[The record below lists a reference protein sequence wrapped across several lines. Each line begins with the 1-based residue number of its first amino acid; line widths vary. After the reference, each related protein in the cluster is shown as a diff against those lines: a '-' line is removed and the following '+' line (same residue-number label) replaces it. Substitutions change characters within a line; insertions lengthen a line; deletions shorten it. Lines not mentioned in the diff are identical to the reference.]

1 MRDIDSFK
9 YIGKRQARKK
19 KKKKDQT
26 FMELFLC
33 VMYYIGVPGF
43 PLCKK
48 GKLGLRDVGNL
59 LRSVG

>member
-9 YIGKRQARKK
+9 YIVNRQARKK
-19 KKKKDQT
+19 KKDHT

-33 VMYYIGVPGF
+33 AIYYIGVPGF
-43 PLCKK
+43 PFCKK

-59 LRSVG
+59 LKSVG